1 MNVSHSLSESKK
13 SDTCRIDKWVKSVS
27 FIATAIDSNGEK
39 IKDWLRKALGKNQKF
54 CFNRNFC
61 TNKNIKMLIGSTTVQ
76 LDDTVSTFLT
86 DEVT

>member
-1 MNVSHSLSESKK
+1 MSESKK
-13 SDTCRIDKWVKSVS
+13 SDTCRIDKQVKSVS
-27 FIATAIDSNGEK
+27 FIATAIDSNAEK
-39 IKDWLRKALGKNQKF
+39 KVKDWLRKALGKNQKF

-61 TNKNIKMLIGSTTVQ
+61 TNKNIKMLIGSTKAAVQ

>member
-27 FIATAIDSNGEK
+27 FIATAIDSNAEK
-39 IKDWLRKALGKNQKF
+39 NDKRLAAKALGKNQKF

-61 TNKNIKMLIGSTTVQ
+61 TNKNIKMLIGSTKAAV
-76 LDDTVSTFLT
+76 
-86 DEVT
+86 